1 MSIFVTGATGYL
13 GNRLAKKL
21 ISIGEKVNLLARNP
35 DALGD
40 MKSPNVRIFRGDML
54 DYDSVH
60 AAMEGCQQVLHV
72 AALARL
78 WTKDPND
85 FYRINVDGTKM
96 VLQAA
101 KARNIEKFVHT
112 STGGVS
118 GPSLSIPNTEETPR
132 WASFNNDYEISKYLA
147 EEEVLKAFRE
157 GLPSVIV
164 RPTRVFGPGIASP
177 SAGINRLISGYMK
190 KRIVFMPYDP
200 KKVCNYG
207 FIDDIVD
214 GHIQAMRVGKPGE
227 KYFLGGENVS
237 YESLFDLMRK
247 NVNQIGLVLRAPK
260 TAINTLSWIEFLL
273 ARSFEREPSITPDFV
288 VRLGQN
294 AACDCSKAVGQIGY
308 KITPFEDA
316 LKTTIVSLINN

>member
-1 MSIFVTGATGYL
+1 MGIFITGATGYL

-21 ISIGEKVNLLARNP
+21 ISFGEKVNLFVRNP

-40 MKSPNVRIFRGDML
+40 MRSPNVNIFQGDLL
-54 DYDSVH
+54 DYDSVYD
-60 AAMEGCQQVLHV
+60 AMDGCRYVIHV
-72 AALARL
+72 AASARL

-85 FYRINVDGTKM
+85 FYRINVEGTKL

-157 GLPSVIV
+157 GLPALIV
-164 RPTRVFGPGIASP
+164 RPTRVFGPGNLSP
-177 SAGINRLISGYMK
+177 SAGINRLISGYINN
-190 KRIVFMPYDP
+190 RFAFLPFDP
-200 KKVCNYG
+200 KKVGNYG

-214 GHIQAMRVGKPGE
+214 GHIQAMRIGKPGE
-227 KYFLGGENVS
+227 KYLLGGENVS
-237 YESLFDLMRK
+237 YERLFDLMRK
-247 NVNQIGLVLRAPK
+247 HVSQKGLVLRAPK
-260 TAINTLSWIEFLL
+260 TAIKTLSWLEFLL
-273 ARSFEREPSITPDFV
+273 AKSFEREPSITPDFV

-294 AACDCSKAVGQIGY
+294 AACDCSKAVREIGY
-308 KITPFEDA
+308 KITPFEEA
-316 LKTTIVSLINN
+316 LKTTIISLKDH